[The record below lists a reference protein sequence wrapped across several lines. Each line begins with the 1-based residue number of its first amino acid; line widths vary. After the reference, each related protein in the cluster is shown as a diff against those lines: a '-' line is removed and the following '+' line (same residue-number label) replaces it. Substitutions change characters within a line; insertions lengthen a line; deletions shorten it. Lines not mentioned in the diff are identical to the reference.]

1 MQRMRTRW
9 AGRLAWCALGC
20 AGLGMAAPV
29 DAETAPVRGEIAVR
43 HVEWFEPAHGI
54 AFRAL
59 RAADEGK
66 TQDVLTI
73 GLGEV
78 ATDVD
83 SVRASLRDEGYWRGA
98 PGQARLLIECTPA
111 GKPTWM
117 MIDHG
122 LGLTEVD
129 LEKVDLELT
138 ITADRVRGQVRSKRG
153 HEFPVTADYR
163 IDLAF
168 DLDWVD
174 LRPVRAPQPR

>member
-1 MQRMRTRW
+1 MVRTRAMM
-9 AGRLAWCALGC
+9 AGILACGGLGCSGLAWSTSVHG
-20 AGLGMAAPV
+20 
-29 DAETAPVRGEIAVR
+29 DDAPVRGEIAVR

-59 RAADEGK
+59 RAVGEGEA
-66 TQDVLTI
+66 QDVLTI

-83 SVRASLRDEGYWRGA
+83 SVRASLRDEGHWRGA

-138 ITADRVRGQVRSKRG
+138 ITAERVRGQVRSKRG
-153 HEFPVTADYR
+153 HEFPGTADYR

-174 LRPVRAPQPR
+174 LRPVRTPQPR

>member
-1 MQRMRTRW
+1 MVRTRTMM
-9 AGRLAWCALGC
+9 AGILACGGLGCSGLAWSTSVHGD
-20 AGLGMAAPV
+20 
-29 DAETAPVRGEIAVR
+29 DASVRGEIAVR

-59 RAADEGK
+59 RAVGEGEA
-66 TQDVLTI
+66 QDVLTI

-83 SVRASLRDEGYWRGA
+83 SVRASLRDEGHWRGA

-138 ITADRVRGQVRSKRG
+138 ITAERVRGQVRSKRG
-153 HEFPVTADYR
+153 HEFPGTADYR

-174 LRPVRAPQPR
+174 LRPVRTPQPR